1 MYAVS
6 PLIDA
11 GGRSILLRATVANQD
26 SVLRPGMFA
35 RVQLM
40 FNQDKALVAPE
51 AALSPSG
58 ETQYVYRV
66 KDGVAERRE
75 VTIGERRE
83 GRVEILTGVALGD
96 QLVVSGLQ
104 RVTDGGAVQVVN
116 NGA

>member
-1 MYAVS
+1 M
-6 PLIDA
+6 
-11 GGRSILLRATVANQD
+11 ANAD
-26 SVLRPGMFA
+26 SLLRPGMFA
-35 RVQLM
+35 RVQLL

-66 KDGVAERRE
+66 MDGVAERRE

-83 GRVEILTGVALGD
+83 GKVEILTGVAAGD
-96 QLVVSGLQ
+96 ELVVSGLQ
-104 RVTDGGAVQVVN
+104 RVTDGGPVQIVK

>member
-1 MYAVS
+1 
-6 PLIDA
+6 
-11 GGRSILLRATVANQD
+11 
-26 SVLRPGMFA
+26 MFA
-35 RVQLM
+35 RVQLQ

-58 ETQYVYRV
+58 ATQYVYRV

-83 GRVEILTGVALGD
+83 GRVEILTGVAAGD
-96 QLVVSGLQ
+96 RLVVSGLQ
-104 RVTDGGAVQVVN
+104 RVTDGAAVTVLA

>member
-1 MYAVS
+1 MLTPRITVVGAGFAG
-6 PLIDA
+6 LTALRTLRRAARDA
-11 GGRSILLRATVANQD
+11 ELT
-26 SVLRPGMFA
+26 
-35 RVQLM
+35 
-40 FNQDKALVAPE
+40 LVAPE

-66 KDGVAERRE
+66 RDGVAERRE

-83 GRVEILTGVALGD
+83 GRVEILTGVAAGD

-104 RVTDGGAVQVVN
+104 RVTDGAAVTVLG

>member
-1 MYAVS
+1 M
-6 PLIDA
+6 
-11 GGRSILLRATVANQD
+11 
-26 SVLRPGMFA
+26 
-35 RVQLM
+35 
-40 FNQDKALVAPE
+40 
-51 AALSPSG
+51 
-58 ETQYVYRV
+58 
-66 KDGVAERRE
+66 AERRE